1 MAPHVK
7 GAPAAL
13 VTNQAKQFNLPNLP
27 PTVNFNNNGTF
38 DMNFITQTLQQ
49 TILALS
55 MLTQHIEKYSPDII
69 LVQEAKLRPIHN
81 IRIANCTSYRN
92 DCVADGHAA
101 GGGTLILIKNSINHF
116 NPPIPQLQYSEAT
129 IVTINPPNFNPLT
142 IISIY
147 IPPSSDNRL
156 FTLDIEILRTVGMNE
171 VHCKMCNSGL
181 DMQVL
186 KGKSGL
192 AITFVLKCFACPYRV
207 EFSSSNFH
215 EGTQIATINT
225 RFVYAMRSIG
235 KGAEAGRMFCGV
247 MNLPQPPTRFAPY
260 AVAVDGTW
268 QKRGYTSLNGVVTV
282 TSIDTGKVIDVDILS
297 KYCACKNLPFHEKDC
312 KRNYVGSSGAME
324 IQGASKIFQRSLSL
338 HNARYITYLGD
349 GDCKANE
356 YPIEKLECIGHVMKR
371 MGTRLHRLKA
381 QLKGQILSDGKCLSG
396 KNRLTEHEIDNL
408 QSYYGSAI
416 RRNHSSVQ
424 NMRQAIWAIFL
435 HKLSTDEYPQHGFC
449 PIGEDSWCGFKKAE
463 ASGKSYKHKNSLP
476 VAVVEAMRPIFRD
489 LSHPDLLKKCLH
501 GKTQNPNES
510 FHNVVW
516 SGVPKATFVQIETLS
531 LGVYDAVCSFNDGNV
546 SKLKMLQKMGVEP
559 GEFSVS
565 AMKLLDRER
574 LMKAIYAFS
583 GRSKKIRKDK
593 RRKRKKE
600 EDNIKKNKRLST
612 SHPLLRLTEKIA
624 FGFQRG
630 RSTGA
635 VFLDIQKA
643 FDRVWIGGLIYKLII
658 NNFPFALIH
667 IINSYLTN
675 RSYQVR
681 VKDSL
686 SNVYNVNIGALQG
699 NLLGPIIFNIY
710 INDIPTHPQTSLN
723 IYADD
728 TAIATTYKNHKY
740 ITKQLNNHLMLLEI

>member
-1 MAPHVK
+1 
-7 GAPAAL
+7 
-13 VTNQAKQFNLPNLP
+13 
-27 PTVNFNNNGTF
+27 
-38 DMNFITQTLQQ
+38 
-49 TILALS
+49 
-55 MLTQHIEKYSPDII
+55 
-69 LVQEAKLRPIHN
+69 
-81 IRIANCTSYRN
+81 
-92 DCVADGHAA
+92 
-101 GGGTLILIKNSINHF
+101 
-116 NPPIPQLQYSEAT
+116 
-129 IVTINPPNFNPLT
+129 
-142 IISIY
+142 
-147 IPPSSDNRL
+147 
-156 FTLDIEILRTVGMNE
+156 
-171 VHCKMCNSGL
+171 MCNSGL
-181 DMQVL
+181 DMQVFL

-215 EGTQIATINT
+215 EGTPIATINT
-225 RFVYAMRSIG
+225 RFVYAMRVQLEKDSIQNAA
-235 KGAEAGRMFCGV
+235 KEAICENEG
-247 MNLPQPPTRFAPY
+247 NKNI

-324 IQGASKIFQRSLSL
+324 IQGASKVFQRSLSL

-349 GDCKANE
+349 GDCKAFD
-356 YPIEKLECIGHVMKR
+356 
-371 MGTRLHRLKA
+371 A
-381 QLKGQILSDGKCLSG
+381 
-396 KNRLTEHEIDNL
+396 
-408 QSYYGSAI
+408 SYYGSAI
-416 RRNHSSVQ
+416 RKNHSSVQ

-489 LSHPDLLKKCLH
+489 LSHPDLLKKFLH

-516 SGVPKATFVQIETLS
+516 SRVPKATFVQNEILS

-593 RRKRKKE
+593 RRERKKE
-600 EDNIKKNKRLST
+600 EDNIKKIRGKKELIERMVYEKELIASSYECPKCNEQMRLNERKSVVLDGFERRCRKKGVNT
-612 SHPLLRLTEKIA
+612 HDTRRVAGQVDRSECAIRNCWEQWTREGIHARKTGTGATGKTTRREDRRIVRQALEDLTVT
-624 FGFQRG
+624 
-630 RSTGA
+630 RST
-635 VFLDIQKA
+635 I
-643 FDRVWIGGLIYKLII
+643 
-658 NNFPFALIH
+658 
-667 IINSYLTN
+667 
-675 RSYQVR
+675 
-681 VKDSL
+681 
-686 SNVYNVNIGALQG
+686 
-699 NLLGPIIFNIY
+699 
-710 INDIPTHPQTSLN
+710 
-723 IYADD
+723 
-728 TAIATTYKNHKY
+728 
-740 ITKQLNNHLMLLEI
+740 

>member
-1 MAPHVK
+1 MRLFKAEHAHDSK
-7 GAPAAL
+7 
-13 VTNQAKQFNLPNLP
+13 QSCAKEKKIPDLNESFSSFGDSVGILNAIMNLN
-27 PTVNFNNNGTF
+27 
-38 DMNFITQTLQQ
+38 
-49 TILALS
+49 ILAFVF
-55 MLTQHIEKYSPDII
+55 K
-69 LVQEAKLRPIHN
+69 
-81 IRIANCTSYRN
+81 
-92 DCVADGHAA
+92 
-101 GGGTLILIKNSINHF
+101 
-116 NPPIPQLQYSEAT
+116 
-129 IVTINPPNFNPLT
+129 
-142 IISIY
+142 
-147 IPPSSDNRL
+147 
-156 FTLDIEILRTVGMNE
+156 NE

-186 KGKSGL
+186 KGKSGM
-192 AITFVLKCFACPYRV
+192 AITFVLKCFACPYHV

-247 MNLPQPPTRFAPY
+247 MNLPQPPTRFSPY
-260 AVAVDGTW
+260 GKRILNAAKLVYEDSIQNAAKEAICENEGNKNIAVAVDGTW
-268 QKRGYTSLNGVVTV
+268 QRRGYTSLNGVVTV

-297 KYCACKNLPFHEKDC
+297 KYCSCKNLPFHEKDC

-349 GDCKANE
+349 GDCKAFDAVKKKNIYGNE

-371 MGTRLHRLKA
+371 MGTRLRRLKA

-408 QSYYGSAI
+408 QSYYGSTI

-435 HKLSTDEYPQHGFC
+435 HKLSTDEYHQHGFC

-516 SGVPKATFVQIETLS
+516 SRVPKATFVQIETLS

-546 SKLKMLQKMGVEP
+546 SKLKNASKNGRRTR
-559 GEFSVS
+559 GIFS
-565 AMKLLDRER
+565 KCHE
-574 LMKAIYAFS
+574 
-583 GRSKKIRKDK
+583 
-593 RRKRKKE
+593 
-600 EDNIKKNKRLST
+600 T
-612 SHPLLRLTEKIA
+612 SR
-624 FGFQRG
+624 
-630 RSTGA
+630 
-635 VFLDIQKA
+635 
-643 FDRVWIGGLIYKLII
+643 
-658 NNFPFALIH
+658 
-667 IINSYLTN
+667 
-675 RSYQVR
+675 
-681 VKDSL
+681 
-686 SNVYNVNIGALQG
+686 
-699 NLLGPIIFNIY
+699 
-710 INDIPTHPQTSLN
+710 
-723 IYADD
+723 
-728 TAIATTYKNHKY
+728 
-740 ITKQLNNHLMLLEI
+740 